1 MSRAKELP
9 ASAPEFATAAEH
21 FRRLADQLA
30 RYPAFTTPRKSRARQ
45 EAADHSLDGA
55 WGEPSTVL
63 LHEPGARVALIA
75 DHMRALAAVT
85 DAPGTVLAVSS
96 LVRPALEGLAT
107 LWWLY
112 DPEASPR
119 ERVRRYETVRLAS
132 LVEQYAVIRGFP
144 EARSTA
150 EIEGLIDDVRASAT
164 VHGFNFVAG
173 KPRYS
178 DRLGVHY
185 LDKRMPSDAQLIR
198 ALLDA
203 EGFGW
208 SGYIHRMTSAVI
220 HGHTHAL
227 VPHIVDR
234 APGVAPSVSAVTL
247 GTSLNYYAILTGG
260 VVLGS
265 NLVMQRLMDHF
276 GWSRG
281 PWNQASQPALVEW
294 RDWLAPGEF
303 ERPQVPWIA
312 PPPSSSRRRRA
323 SRSAR

>member
-21 FRRLADQLA
+21 FRLLADQLA
-30 RYPAFTTPRKSRARQ
+30 RYPAFSTPRKSWARQ

-63 LHEPGARVALIA
+63 LHEPGARVAIIL
-75 DHMRALAAVT
+75 DHLRALAAVT
-85 DAPGTVLAVSS
+85 DAPGTVLAVAS
-96 LVRPALEGLAT
+96 LVRPALEGLST

-112 DPEASPR
+112 DPEATAR
-119 ERVRRYETVRLAS
+119 ERVRRYETIRLAS
-132 LVEQYAVIRGFP
+132 LVEQYAVIRGF
-144 EARSTA
+144 ADASTA
-150 EIEGLIDDVRASAT
+150 EIEGLIEDVRTSAT
-164 VHGFNFVAG
+164 EHGFRFVAQ
-173 KPRYS
+173 KPRYAG
-178 DRLGVHY
+178 RLGTHY
-185 LDKRMPSDAQLIR
+185 LDERMPSDAQMIR
-198 ALLDA
+198 ALLDS
-203 EGFGW
+203 EGFAW

-227 VPHIVDR
+227 VPHIIER
-234 APGVAPSVSAVTL
+234 TPGVTPSVSAVTL

-260 VVLGS
+260 VVMGS

-281 PWNQASQPALVEW
+281 PWDQVAQPALIEW

-303 ERPQVPWIA
+303 ERPKTAWTVR
-312 PPPSSSRRRRA
+312 PPGSSARRRRGA
-323 SRSAR
+323 

>member
-1 MSRAKELP
+1 MSRAREIP
-9 ASAPEFATAAEH
+9 VAAPEFAVAADH

-30 RYPAFTTPRKSRARQ
+30 RYPAFSTPRKSRARQ

-63 LHEPGARVALIA
+63 LHEPGARVAIIL
-75 DHMRALAAVT
+75 DHLRALAAVT
-85 DAPGTVLAVSS
+85 DAPGTVLAVAS
-96 LVRPALEGLAT
+96 LVRPALEGLST

-112 DPEASPR
+112 DPEATAR

-132 LVEQYAVIRGFP
+132 LVEQYAVVRGF
-144 EARSTA
+144 ADASTA
-150 EIEGLIDDVRASAT
+150 EIEQLIEDVQTTST
-164 VHGFNFVAG
+164 EHGFRFVAE
-173 KPRYS
+173 KARYRG
-178 DRLGVHY
+178 RLGAHY
-185 LDKRMPSDAQLIR
+185 LDERMPSDAQLIR

-203 EGFGW
+203 EGLGW
-208 SGYIHRMTSAVI
+208 SGYVHRMTSAVI

-227 VPHIVDR
+227 VPHIIER
-234 APGVAPSVSAVTL
+234 TPGVAPSVSAVTL

-260 VVLGS
+260 VVMGS

-281 PWNQASQPALVEW
+281 PWNQAAQPALIEW

-303 ERPQVPWIA
+303 ERPKTTWTVRPPMPDAA
-312 PPPSSSRRRRA
+312 PRKRR
-323 SRSAR
+323 S